1 MVGRSPPLRG
11 ANHKEEVSKT
21 NMLHP
26 TQYEFIGSSKVRE
39 LIMDIDLH
47 KYNTRKTR
55 AVNAVNNWGKEENRL
70 HKNKKFRGNWTKKH
84 PGALP
89 REIVNTIKSFHGVK
103 ELSFNNAPAH
113 KVSSGHTCLWQV
125 LARLAGFADGEF
137 NLSVYINKE
146 GYTSVQISGSQ
157 NMRNRQLLTGVH
169 DFFSAG
175 GFYTGMWNL
184 LALQA
189 DLWRSQRNNSSAME
203 WKSRGYKAN
212 MTTVASKLAEVPFQ
226 TVKAKQNMLFLGRI
240 EAYKRKVPH
249 SEIRRLY
256 RFTQN
261 KEK

>member
-1 MVGRSPPLRG
+1 LVGRSPPLGQSPSG

-103 ELSFNNAPAH
+103 ELSFNN
-113 KVSSGHTCLWQV
+113 
-125 LARLAGFADGEF
+125 ARLAGFADGEF